1 MNYQYIAN
9 VSLRT
14 RAVKPRPRWSEAL
27 RRRREELGLT
37 QEQVADLTAIDGPE
51 PLVSQRMLSSLEIGN
66 VSPTQLR
73 SDRFFALLQALR
85 WTPEEFSQ
93 STGLELPLLYQPSG
107 KPLEEVVYMPVVAS
121 GTAGRPWPNEGV
133 LPVPR
138 SLVRPGS
145 ILIRVE
151 GDSMDS
157 GDESGLRDGDLVL
170 VDQSLQDL
178 KPGKVYALEILGD
191 GIAIKRAFQT
201 KKGWIFVSDNPRGPI
216 LEPDEVVVLGE
227 VYRKISI
234 REVQ

>member
-1 MNYQYIAN
+1 
-9 VSLRT
+9 
-14 RAVKPRPRWSEAL
+14 
-27 RRRREELGLT
+27 
-37 QEQVADLTAIDGPE
+37 
-51 PLVSQRMLSSLEIGN
+51 MLSSLEIGN

>member
-1 MNYQYIAN
+1 MLKQYIDN
-9 VSLRT
+9 VPK
-14 RAVKPRPRWSEAL
+14 AVRNRPAWGEAL
-27 RRRREELGLT
+27 RKRREELGLT
-37 QEQVADLTAIDGPE
+37 QEQVSELTVIDGGE
-51 PLVSQRMLSSLEIGN
+51 PLLSQAMVSSLETGPI
-66 VSPTQLR
+66 VPTQLR

-93 STGLELPLLYQPSG
+93 ATGLELPLLYQPSG

-121 GTAGRPWPNEGV
+121 GTAGRPWPNEGT

-191 GIAIKRAFQT
+191 GIAIKRAIST
-201 KKGWIFVSDNPRGPI
+201 KKGWIFVSDNPRGPV

-234 REVQ
+234 REVK